1 MSGQNANPAELAKFD
16 QDASSWWDP
25 AGPFAPLHAI
35 NPLRLQYIEQQAGNL
50 NGLRVA
56 DIGCGGG
63 LLAEAMAS
71 KGAEVTAIDL
81 AGESLEVARS
91 HALASG
97 VSVDYQLMSAE
108 QLADEA
114 AGQFDLVTCLEL
126 LEHVPDP
133 ASITQACA
141 RIARAEGSVFF
152 STINRNAKA
161 WLMAVVGAE
170 YILNLL
176 PRGTHDA
183 RQFIQPAE
191 LARWSRQAGL
201 QIQDLTGLQYNPI
214 TRQYRLGGDTQ
225 VNYLMHTRRTEG
237 P

>member
-1 MSGQNANPAELAKFD
+1 MSGPNAEPAELAKFD
-16 QDASSWWDP
+16 QHASSWWDP

-35 NPLRLQYIEQQAGNL
+35 NPLRLDYIEQHSGPL
-50 NGLRVA
+50 KDRHIA

-63 LLAEAMAS
+63 LLAEAMAI
-71 KGAEVTAIDL
+71 KGGEVTGIDL
-81 AGESLEVARS
+81 AEESLEVARL

-97 VSVDYQLMSAE
+97 VAIDYQLLSAE
-108 QLADEA
+108 QLAEQKP
-114 AGQFDLVTCLEL
+114 GQFDVVTCLEL

-133 ASITQACA
+133 AAIVKACA
-141 RIARAEGSVFF
+141 RLARPGGSVFF
-152 STINRNAKA
+152 STINRNTRA

-170 YILNLL
+170 YLLNLL

-183 RQFIQPAE
+183 RSFIRPAE
-191 LARWSRQAGL
+191 LAGWSRHSGL
-201 QIQDLTGLQYNPI
+201 MVENLTGLHYNPL

-225 VNYLMHTRRTEG
+225 VNYLMHARRTEE

>member
-1 MSGQNANPAELAKFD
+1 MSGSNANPAELAKFD
-16 QDASSWWDP
+16 QDASRWWDP

-35 NPLRLQYIEQQAGNL
+35 NPLRLAYIEQQAGSL
-50 NGLRVA
+50 SGLRIA

-63 LLAEAMAS
+63 LLAEAMAA
-71 KGAEVTAIDL
+71 KGAQVTAIDL
-81 AGESLEVARS
+81 AEESLEVARL

-97 VSVDYQLMSAE
+97 VSIDYRLMSAE
-108 QLADEA
+108 QLAEEA
-114 AGQFDLVTCLEL
+114 AGQFDVVTCLEL

-133 ASITQACA
+133 EAIIQACA
-141 RIARAEGSVFF
+141 RMGRDNGHLFF

-170 YILNLL
+170 YLLKLL

-183 RQFIQPAE
+183 RAFIQPAE

-201 QIQDLTGLQYNPI
+201 HVQDLTGLHYNPL
-214 TRQYRLGGDTQ
+214 TRDYYLGGDTQ
-225 VNYLMHTRRTEG
+225 VNYLMHARRTEG

>member
-35 NPLRLQYIEQQAGNL
+35 NPLRLQYIDQQAGPL
-50 NGLRVA
+50 KGLRIA

-63 LLAEAMAS
+63 ILAEAMALQ
-71 KGAEVTAIDL
+71 GAEVTAIDL
-81 AGESLEVARS
+81 AGESLEVARL

-97 VSVDYQLMSAE
+97 VSINYRLMSAE

-114 AGQFDLVTCLEL
+114 AGRFDVVTCLEL

-133 ASITQACA
+133 AAIIQACA
-141 RIARAEGSVFF
+141 RIARPNGNLFF

-161 WLMAVVGAE
+161 WMMAIVGAE
-170 YILNLL
+170 YVLKLL

-183 RQFIQPAE
+183 RAFIQPAE

-201 QIQDLTGLQYNPI
+201 QHLDMTGLHYNPV

-225 VNYLMHTRRTEG
+225 VNYLMHARRTEG